1 MQTVAIGDIP
11 YIPAS
16 PTTDRQTKMKLQ
28 SHCPSLGCE
37 VVAGGSRLPTSYYL
51 VRRYRSADATPS
63 VPAVQLLARTLSPG
77 VSDDVTLSCL
87 RYTRVPHGNGLMV
100 LQYDESF
107 KLGQVD
113 GDDARR

>member
-16 PTTDRQTKMKLQ
+16 PTTDRQPKIKLQ

-37 VVAGGSRLPTSYYL
+37 VVDGGSRLLTSYYL
-51 VRRYRSADATPS
+51 VRRYHAATPS
-63 VPAVQLLARTLSPG
+63 VPPVQLLARTLSPG
-77 VSDDVTLSCL
+77 LSDDVTLSCL
-87 RYTRVPHGNGLMV
+87 RYTRVPHGKGLMV
-100 LQYDESF
+100 LQYDERF